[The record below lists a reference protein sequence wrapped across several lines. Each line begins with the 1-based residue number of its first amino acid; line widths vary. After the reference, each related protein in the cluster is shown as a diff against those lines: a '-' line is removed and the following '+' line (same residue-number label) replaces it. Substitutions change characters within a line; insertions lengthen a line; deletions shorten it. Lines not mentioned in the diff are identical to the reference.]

1 MKDRLYYQDV
11 YQQSFT
17 ASITQ
22 RGSEADGTPYVV
34 LSQTAFYPTGGGQP
48 GDHGT
53 LGHIQVLDVE
63 ETEGEIH
70 HRLSEQLPEEWD
82 QVQGQ
87 IDWNRRFDH
96 MQQHAG
102 QHILSAAFIEVAQA
116 ETLAFHMGTERV
128 TIDVRLDEL
137 HEELW
142 QQVERRA
149 NEIILENR
157 PIIARFVDEQ
167 ELAKL
172 PLHKQPTVTEN
183 IRLVIIPEFDY
194 NPCGGT
200 HPSRTGEVGLIK
212 ILGWE
217 RHRGNIRLEFL
228 CGWRAMRDYTQ
239 KQRRLN
245 EAARL
250 LGTNEADLVTQVDR
264 LLSERDSLKQTLLEK
279 ERQLL
284 EEEVRQAIVH
294 AVPLGHYRLIQKVFA
309 DRTIQQLQQFAHQ
322 VNAQAADVLTL
333 LAATGEKQ
341 QLVFARGQDVPVA
354 MNELM
359 KETLPLITGK
369 GGGSPAIAQGGGQS
383 NLPAEEVLA
392 HARQK
397 LESILSGE

>member
-11 YQQSFT
+11 YQHSFT
-17 ASITQ
+17 ASITK

-63 ETEGEIH
+63 EVESEIR
-70 HRLSEQLPEEWD
+70 HRLSEQLPEEWN

-87 IDWNRRFDH
+87 IDWHRRFDH

-102 QHILSAAFIEVAQA
+102 QHILSAAFIEIAHA

-137 HEELW
+137 DDELW
-142 QQVERRA
+142 QMVERRA
-149 NEIILENR
+149 NEIVLENR
-157 PIIARFVDEQ
+157 PIIAKFVDEE
-167 ELAKL
+167 ELATM

-217 RHRGNIRLEFL
+217 RHRGNVRLEFL

-239 KQRRLN
+239 KQRRLS
-245 EAARL
+245 EAAL
-250 LGTNEADLVTQVDR
+250 LIGTNEADLVTQVDR
-264 LLSERDSLKQTLLEK
+264 LLSERDSLKQSLLEK
-279 ERQLL
+279 ERLLL
-284 EEEVRQAIVH
+284 EEEVRQAIAH
-294 AVPLGHYRLIQKVFA
+294 AVPLGSYRLIQKGFA

-333 LAATGEKQ
+333 LVATGEKQ

-359 KETLPLITGK
+359 KETLPLIAGK

-383 NLPAEEVLA
+383 SLPAEEVLA

-397 LESILSGE
+397 LENMLMGE